1 MSTYYS
7 HSAEETIALGKK
19 IGTKVKAGAIVAM
32 DGVLA
37 AGKTTMTKGIAE
49 ALGVEDTVTSPTFTI
64 ISEYAGTLPLYHIDA
79 YRLYSPE
86 DFRNTGAEELLYGQ
100 GVCVIEW
107 SEKVE
112 AMLCRDRDVIHI
124 HIQVEDN
131 DSRMVTLDGLEL

>member
-1 MSTYYS
+1 M
-7 HSAEETIALGKK
+7 GRR
-19 IGTKVKAGAIVAM
+19 IGAKLKAGAIVAM

-37 AGKTTMTKGIAE
+37 AGKTTMTKGIAA

-79 YRLYSPE
+79 YRLDSLE
-86 DFRNTGAEELLYGQ
+86 DFRNIGAEELLYGQ

-112 AMLCRDRDVIHI
+112 AMLCRDQDVIHI
-124 HIQVEDN
+124 RIRVEEDG
-131 DSRMVTLDGLEL
+131 SRMITLEGLEL